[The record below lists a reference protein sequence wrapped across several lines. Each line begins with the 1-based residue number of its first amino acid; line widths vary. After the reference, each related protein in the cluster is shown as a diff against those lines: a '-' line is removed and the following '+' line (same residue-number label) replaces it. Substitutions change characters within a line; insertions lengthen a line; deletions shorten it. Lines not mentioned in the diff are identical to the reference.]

1 MQINPYVHDI
11 SSTLKKRFL
20 CQVNGEGGQS
30 KDRRTIWSST
40 REHHEFFFLLICVF
54 EKGQPVTC
62 KYIYIYNDLLKTT
75 KKKRENIKPFRTNHN
90 DMVGL
95 ICNRKPMNIITST
108 YDTQQ
113 PLNRKPHKTPPFKSL
128 PPLPLLLSSY
138 HQKKK
143 KVLSLTTLASPI
155 KAQPTSAL
163 EICIGQWDRA
173 MSEDKKPVP

>member
-1 MQINPYVHDI
+1 MVREDRAKIEGPYGALLENIMNFFFYWSVYSRKVNQLHANI
-11 SSTLKKRFL
+11 YIYIMIYLKQLKKREKIL
-20 CQVNGEGGQS
+20 NHLGQIIM
-30 KDRRTIWSST
+30 IWWVW
-40 REHHEFFFLLICVF
+40 F
-54 EKGQPVTC
+54 
-62 KYIYIYNDLLKTT
+62 
-75 KKKRENIKPFRTNHN
+75 
-90 DMVGL
+90 
-95 ICNRKPMNIITST
+95 CNRKPMNIITST

>member
-62 KYIYIYNDLLKTT
+62 KYIYIYIMIYLKQL
-75 KKKRENIKPFRTNHN
+75 KKREKILNHLGQII
-90 DMVGL
+90 MIWWVWF
-95 ICNRKPMNIITST
+95 CNRKPMNIITST

-143 KVLSLTTLASPI
+143 RFYLSPLLLPLLKRSPR
-155 KAQPTSAL
+155 QP
-163 EICIGQWDRA
+163 
-173 MSEDKKPVP
+173 